1 MLPMYFNFGIDE
13 DVVNKYND
21 KLVNEFLNN
30 GKKINFFY
38 QKIAPKQ
45 AVIHKV
51 HESCRFIN

>member
-38 QKIAPKQ
+38 QIFTKKSLPNKL
-45 AVIHKV
+45 
-51 HESCRFIN
+51 